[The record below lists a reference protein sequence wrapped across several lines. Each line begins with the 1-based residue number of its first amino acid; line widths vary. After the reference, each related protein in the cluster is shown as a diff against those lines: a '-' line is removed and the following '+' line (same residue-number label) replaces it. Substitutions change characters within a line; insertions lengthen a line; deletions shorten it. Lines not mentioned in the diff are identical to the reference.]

1 MKKKFRIKFCFAHV
15 FKVTSYFYTR
25 LLLQN
30 DSAYAIIWLDEK
42 LSVNQSKLRGQLLHI
57 NPWLKPVTK
66 ENAANVQNKI
76 YETVD
81 LFRDDKILYFT
92 NLPGI
97 SSLIKPSLKVT
108 LWTVEYLNI
117 VIERWIE
124 TIQINWNLKIKI
136 LYIVW
141 KPLEKSFISNDQT
154 TLAGFYESFVCR
166 SWRALKIF

>member
-1 MKKKFRIKFCFAHV
+1 M
-15 FKVTSYFYTR
+15 
-25 LLLQN
+25 
-30 DSAYAIIWLDEK
+30 
-42 LSVNQSKLRGQLLHI
+42 
-57 NPWLKPVTK
+57 TK

-81 LFRDDKILYFT
+81 FFRDDKILYFT